1 MEKDNHYLTISKTAI
16 KIGVKPHVLRFW
28 EKNFFIINPKKKGI
42 SGRRYYS
49 SSDIEILFLIKNL
62 LYTEGFTIKGAL
74 NFINDKYKNK
84 AHLKNENENKNE
96 NEITDSCYELNKA
109 IDLIKDGCNILRR
122 NLN

>member
-1 MEKDNHYLTISKTAI
+1 MEKDNYYLTISKTAN

-49 SSDIEILFLIKNL
+49 SSDIEVLILIKNL
-62 LYTEGFTIKGAL
+62 LYTEGFTIKGAV

-84 AHLKNENENKNE
+84 VLSNNK
-96 NEITDSCYELNKA
+96 NEITDSYYELNKA
-109 IDLIKDGCNILRR
+109 IDLIKDGCSILQRNI
-122 NLN
+122 N